1 MEELKISLSA
11 QNRYKFYGLFEAPSK
26 EWMHMS
32 RTLEEF
38 QLILMVKG
46 TLYIADKKEKYMV
59 STGEYLIMKPGF
71 QYGYKPSQCSFYWV
85 HFDCPFMNVPKEQ
98 IISLPCRGNIKN
110 LGRFHVLF
118 TQLNDI
124 YVTYEN
130 QFASNFFATNILLEL
145 FNQVSSKNPI
155 PASAED
161 KLHRNIITYIKWS
174 RAYRVKVKD
183 LAEHFGYHPK
193 YLSTVFRKKEGTSL
207 KQYLIDQTMECAKEE
222 LCNTER
228 SILSIALS
236 MGFCDGQAF
245 SHSFKHAVG
254 VTPTEYR
261 NSHQFLDKNDN

>member
-11 QNRYKFYGLFEAPSK
+11 QIRYKFYGLFEAPSK

-46 TLYIADKKEKYMV
+46 TLYIADEKEKYMV

-130 QFASNFFATNILLEL
+130 QCATNFFATNILLEL

-155 PASAED
+155 PASTA
-161 KLHRNIITYIKWS
+161 S
-174 RAYRVKVKD
+174 SS
-183 LAEHFGYHPK
+183 G
-193 YLSTVFRKKEGTSL
+193 
-207 KQYLIDQTMECAKEE
+207 CAK
-222 LCNTER
+222 
-228 SILSIALS
+228 SYI
-236 MGFCDGQAF
+236 G
-245 SHSFKHAVG
+245 
-254 VTPTEYR
+254 
-261 NSHQFLDKNDN
+261 